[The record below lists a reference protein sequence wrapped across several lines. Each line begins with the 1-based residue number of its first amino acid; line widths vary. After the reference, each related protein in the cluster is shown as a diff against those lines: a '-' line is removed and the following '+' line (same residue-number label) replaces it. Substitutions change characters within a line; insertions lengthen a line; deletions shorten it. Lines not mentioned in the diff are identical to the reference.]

1 MNVNVVG
8 SGYVGTTL
16 AACLAEMGH
25 EVTAIDIDESVVE
38 TINEGHAPLHEPGLD
53 DLLAAHVGSR
63 LRATTSYDDLADAD
77 LTFLAI
83 GTPSNP
89 DGSIDLGPLSAAA
102 EMVGEA
108 LSGLDGDREHL
119 VVVKSTITPPGLEQV
134 REALA
139 TGLGDGAG
147 EVELATNP
155 EFLREGTAVSDFR
168 NPDKIVFGTASA
180 SALATL
186 EDLYAPLIEST
197 DSPVVRTDPE
207 TAMLIKY
214 ANNAFLATKISLAN
228 DLGNVSKEFGLDAYE
243 VMEAVGLDDRIGER
257 FLRSGVG
264 WGGSCLTGDQRVL
277 AKDDDGTR
285 FLTFEEFFG
294 RYVNEETES
303 VDDVSVLSYD
313 ESGNGTFKSV
323 LEATRREYDGEL
335 CRIRTK
341 MNKEVTVT
349 DDHPMLVVDG
359 DDVLVRT
366 AGSLTE
372 TDRIPVYTDITVD
385 PIGHFDLIDLVVGD
399 PDLPAEKVYLKPT
412 FDLAD
417 KKSHLRNVLE
427 EYNRRQSY
435 DRVREFCRKNYLPL
449 DVFLEFENQLD
460 FDRGDVSLYTTI
472 GGGQT
477 YVPAI
482 IPANEAFWRFVGYYL
497 SEGHINDDDSGHGST
512 TRRRVILSFHPTDE
526 PEYVSDV
533 ESYYESLG
541 IRYTTSRRDTT
552 RQIEISSRIF
562 ARFIEDLGCGTGS
575 YSAALPDVVYQE
587 PVPHRKAV
595 LSGLFRGDGH
605 IAYPKH
611 SNAVVYDYGSVSE
624 ELIAGMQLLLHSIG
638 IVPSYKT
645 SQSAKSTTPAH
656 FLRVSSKEQIDE
668 LKDLFLDADVAKID
682 RRLDNYAKSIAPTGH
697 TDGGTHTTVRVRD
710 IETIDSEEPIP
721 VYSLEVADTHTFVT
735 TDGLAVHNCFP
746 KDVDALRAAARE
758 QGYEPPLLE
767 AAVEVNDRQPERLL
781 ALLDEHVDVAGERV
795 AVLGL
800 AFKPGT
806 DDVRNSRAI
815 PLIEGLVERGAA
827 VVGYDPVATETMRE
841 VFPDVE
847 YADSAADALAGASG
861 AVVATD
867 WDEFAALDE
876 AFDAMAEPVVVDGR
890 RIIERREGI
899 TYEGLTW

>member
-25 EVTAIDIDESVVE
+25 GVTAIDIDESVVE
-38 TINEGHAPLHEPGLD
+38 TINEGRAPLHEPGLD
-53 DLLAAHVGSR
+53 DLLAEHVGSR
-63 LRATTSYDDLADAD
+63 LRATTSYDDLVDAD

-119 VVVKSTITPPGLEQV
+119 VVVKSTITPPGLGRV

-139 TGLGDGAG
+139 TGLDRGDADAGAIAG
-147 EVELATNP
+147 GVELATNP

-168 NPDKIVFGTASA
+168 NPDKIVFGTESA

-186 EDLYAPLIEST
+186 EELYAPLIEST

-264 WGGSCLTGDQRVL
+264 WGGSC
-277 AKDDDGTR
+277 
-285 FLTFEEFFG
+285 
-294 RYVNEETES
+294 
-303 VDDVSVLSYD
+303 
-313 ESGNGTFKSV
+313 
-323 LEATRREYDGEL
+323 
-335 CRIRTK
+335 
-341 MNKEVTVT
+341 
-349 DDHPMLVVDG
+349 
-359 DDVLVRT
+359 
-366 AGSLTE
+366 
-372 TDRIPVYTDITVD
+372 
-385 PIGHFDLIDLVVGD
+385 
-399 PDLPAEKVYLKPT
+399 
-412 FDLAD
+412 
-417 KKSHLRNVLE
+417 
-427 EYNRRQSY
+427 
-435 DRVREFCRKNYLPL
+435 
-449 DVFLEFENQLD
+449 
-460 FDRGDVSLYTTI
+460 
-472 GGGQT
+472 
-477 YVPAI
+477 
-482 IPANEAFWRFVGYYL
+482 
-497 SEGHINDDDSGHGST
+497 
-512 TRRRVILSFHPTDE
+512 
-526 PEYVSDV
+526 
-533 ESYYESLG
+533 
-541 IRYTTSRRDTT
+541 
-552 RQIEISSRIF
+552 
-562 ARFIEDLGCGTGS
+562 
-575 YSAALPDVVYQE
+575 
-587 PVPHRKAV
+587 
-595 LSGLFRGDGH
+595 
-605 IAYPKH
+605 
-611 SNAVVYDYGSVSE
+611 
-624 ELIAGMQLLLHSIG
+624 
-638 IVPSYKT
+638 
-645 SQSAKSTTPAH
+645 
-656 FLRVSSKEQIDE
+656 
-668 LKDLFLDADVAKID
+668 
-682 RRLDNYAKSIAPTGH
+682 
-697 TDGGTHTTVRVRD
+697 
-710 IETIDSEEPIP
+710 
-721 VYSLEVADTHTFVT
+721 
-735 TDGLAVHNCFP
+735 FP

-758 QGYEPPLLE
+758 RGYEPPLLN

-815 PLIEGLVERGAA
+815 PLIEGLLERGAT
-827 VVGYDPVATETMRE
+827 VVGYDPVATGTMRE
-841 VFPDVE
+841 VFPEIE
-847 YADSAADALAGASG
+847 YTDSAADALAGASG

-876 AFDAMAEPVVVDGR
+876 EFDAMAEPVVVDGR